1 VPRLSHCIAV
11 NDSIANIF
19 EKKYKT
25 KFNVV
30 RNISDTENKFQ
41 PKTKTDLN
49 LPLNKK
55 IILLQGAGINIDR
68 GAEELIDAMRF
79 VDGALLLIIGSG
91 DVWGVLENKIKAN
104 GFTNKVTL
112 IYKIPK
118 NELMH
123 YTYNADLGLS
133 LDKNTNLN
141 YYYSLPNKIFDY
153 LQAGIPILASRLPEI
168 EKIITKYNIGD
179 FIESHEPTAI
189 AAKINEMLFSDKLI
203 TYKSNIAKVNSQIN
217 WHEEQ
222 KKLIAVI
229 KDATAFA

>member
-1 VPRLSHCIAV
+1 LSHCITV

-91 DVWGVLENKIKAN
+91 DVWSVLENKIKAN

-118 NELMH
+118 SELMH

-168 EKIITKYNIGD
+168 EKIIKNYNVGD
-179 FIESHEPTAI
+179 FIESHEPKAI
-189 AAKINEMLFSDKLI
+189 AAKINEILFSDKLI

-217 WHEEQ
+217 WHEEK
-222 KKLIAVI
+222 KKLIAII

>member
-1 VPRLSHCIAV
+1 
-11 NDSIANIF
+11 
-19 EKKYKT
+19 
-25 KFNVV
+25 
-30 RNISDTENKFQ
+30 
-41 PKTKTDLN
+41 
-49 LPLNKK
+49 
-55 IILLQGAGINIDR
+55 
-68 GAEELIDAMRF
+68 
-79 VDGALLLIIGSG
+79 
-91 DVWGVLENKIKAN
+91 
-104 GFTNKVTL
+104 
-112 IYKIPK
+112 
-118 NELMH
+118 MH

-189 AAKINEMLFSDKLI
+189 AAKIKEMLFSDKLI

-217 WHEEQ
+217 WHEEK

-229 KDATAFA
+229 RDATAFA